1 MKPETFFEN
10 FGHFADAPNSIEK
23 LRELILQLAVS
34 GRLSTQDP
42 NDEPASILL
51 EKITKEKKRRIALN
65 DFNVSKV
72 EDRPFLESVVSLPA
86 NWIRCQIADICE
98 LKTGATPSRSKKEF
112 FGGDIKWLVSGDIN
126 QGTIFDCKGRITE
139 EGMDNS
145 NCKLLSPNSILIA
158 LNGQGKTRATVAI
171 LKTEATCNQSLVA
184 MLPILPRCLVPE
196 YIFWNLRGKYRAIRD
211 ITGQKQRR
219 GLYMKLVGSLSLEL
233 PPLAEQKRI
242 VSKVEQSMALCDKL
256 EERQEKSHETRLH
269 LNNSATDKLLTSQT
283 PVEFTANWQRICDNF
298 GLLYDHPDTVDNL
311 RQAIL
316 QLAVQG
322 KLVPQ
327 DPKDEPAAKL
337 YEKINIAKQSI
348 FKNGEIK
355 KPTTFPSIDS
365 DSTPFELPNAWKWVC
380 LGDVFDVRDGTH
392 DSPKYHPT
400 GVPLVTSKNLSSGRL
415 DLSDI
420 KLISME
426 DHRKIIQ
433 RSKVDKNDI
442 LFAMIGSIGNPVIVD
457 VKPDFSIKNVAL
469 FKYYSRNLASPE
481 FLCYYLFYASNKM
494 REQAA
499 GGVQSFVPLNF
510 LRNYPFPLAPL
521 AEQKRIVAKVEQLM
535 ALCDKLQTQL
545 KEAQETSAKLTAAAV
560 ANLTSNYYSEDK

>member
-10 FGHFADAPNSIEK
+10 FGHLADSPNGIQK

-65 DFNVSKV
+65 DFNASKV
-72 EDRPFLESVVSLPA
+72 EDRPFLESVFSLPA

-98 LKTGATPSRSKKEF
+98 LKTGATPSRNKKEF
-112 FGGDIKWLVSGDIN
+112 FGGNIKWLVSGDIN

-196 YIFWNLRGKYRAIRD
+196 YVFWNLRGKYRAIRD

-219 GLYMKLVGSLSLEL
+219 GLNMKLVGSLSLEL
-233 PPLAEQKRI
+233 PPLAEQNRI
-242 VSKVEQSMALCDKL
+242 VAKVEKLMAVCDEL
-256 EERQEKSHETRLH
+256 EVQQKKRHETRLH
-269 LNNSATDKLLTSQT
+269 LNNSAIDKLLTSQT
-283 PVEFTANWQRICDNF
+283 PKEFTANWQRICDNF
-298 GLLYDHPDTVDNL
+298 GLLYDHPDTVENL

-322 KLVPQ
+322 KLIPQ
-327 DPKDEPAAKL
+327 DPKDEPAKYL
-337 YEKINIAKQSI
+337 LEKIKIEKEKRIKQG
-348 FKNGEIK
+348 KLK
-355 KPTTFPSIDS
+355 KQTPLPSIKEDEIQFTIPKS
-365 DSTPFELPNAWKWVC
+365 WKWTR
-380 LGDVFDVRDGTH
+380 LNDVYDVRDGTH
-392 DSPKYHPT
+392 DTPKYVSN
-400 GVPLVTSKNLSSGRL
+400 GVPLITSKDFKKGEIDFANA
-415 DLSDI
+415 
-420 KLISME
+420 KLISEIDHNLIKKRSLVEKE
-426 DHRKIIQ
+426 D
-433 RSKVDKNDI
+433 V
-442 LFAMIGSIGNPVIVD
+442 LFSMIGGNIGNMVLVTTS
-457 VKPDFSIKNVAL
+457 KEFSIKNVAL
-469 FKYYSRNLASPE
+469 FKYYDKSLTLPRYLTC
-481 FLCYYLFYASNKM
+481 FLKYLSEHIQSKAF
-494 REQAA
+494 
-499 GGVQSFVPLNF
+499 GGAQPFVSLTY
-510 LRNYPFPLAPL
+510 LRNYPFPLPPL
-521 AEQKRIVAKVEQLM
+521 NEQKRIIAKVDQLM
-535 ALCDKLQTQL
+535 ALCDQLRTQL

-560 ANLTSNYYSEDK
+560 ANLTASA